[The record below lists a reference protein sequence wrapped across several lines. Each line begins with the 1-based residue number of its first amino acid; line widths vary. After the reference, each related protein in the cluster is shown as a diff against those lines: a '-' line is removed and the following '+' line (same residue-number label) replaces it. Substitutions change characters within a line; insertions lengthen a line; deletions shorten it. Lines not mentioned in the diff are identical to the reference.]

1 MLTLAKEYEERTI
14 NNQERELLKKFLESC
29 CYITYLNFKELF
41 SNYNKNFSNVVE
53 GAIIVNITKM
63 LGWSSNLKKSYN
75 SS

>member
-41 SNYNKNFSNVVE
+41 SNYN
-53 GAIIVNITKM
+53 NIFPM
-63 LGWSSNLKKSYN
+63 CRRCYYS
-75 SS
+75 